1 MGFFSIV
8 SNLLYLF
15 ILKGGDFVSVEITAV
30 KKRGR
35 ESIFGDSEKVNH
47 RMNGMES
54 PQKDGIKKS
63 KVSAATT
70 HLCGSKLDLL
80 LRFSSH
86 YFNFTF
92 YLLLLLVETK
102 NPGLVH
108 EASLTGAHHKG

>member
-1 MGFFSIV
+1 M
-8 SNLLYLF
+8 
-15 ILKGGDFVSVEITAV
+15 LKGGDFIYVELTAV

-35 ESIFGDSEKVNH
+35 ESFFGDSEKVNH

-92 YLLLLLVETK
+92 LYLCIFAFVRNKE
-102 NPGLVH
+102 PRAGPR
-108 EASLTGAHHKG
+108 G